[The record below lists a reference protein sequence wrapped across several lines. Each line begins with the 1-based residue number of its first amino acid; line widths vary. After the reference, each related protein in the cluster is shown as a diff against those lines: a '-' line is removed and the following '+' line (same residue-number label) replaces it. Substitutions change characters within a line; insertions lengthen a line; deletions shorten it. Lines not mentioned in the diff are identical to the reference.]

1 MLERALACT
10 ERKTKGVK
18 TKVVM
23 FFDYNQYAMKN
34 SPPVAMVHSLL
45 SNLRDHFPECLEHVF
60 LVDTPFVFRAFWAI
74 VKHFLDPVTKDLVQF
89 VTGEEQKG
97 QLRDLVDADQAMPFM
112 FKGGEDAAEIDMK
125 RFFYDVPFDQVY
137 GEK

>member
-1 MLERALACT
+1 
-10 ERKTKGVK
+10 
-18 TKVVM
+18 M
-23 FFDYNQYAMKN
+23 FFDYNQYTMKN
-34 SPPVAMVHSLL
+34 SPPLAIVHGLL
-45 SNLRDHFPECLEHVF
+45 NNLRDHFPECLEHVF

-74 VKHFLDPVTKDLVQF
+74 VKHFIDPVTKDLVQF

-112 FKGGEDAAEIDMK
+112 FKGGEDAAKIDMK
-125 RFFYDVPFDQVY
+125 RFFYDVPFDEVY